1 MKKVVAKFVMLLCF
15 YTAAVGQDVLPKT
28 NLSANYLDNYSF
40 LSPADDHL
48 DPAMP
53 LIVDGVGVPGGF
65 TPFIFGVTGTNGT
78 LFSTITPLSPIPIG
92 STDTQHKPQA
102 KTWFHAGKW
111 WAALPPSVGG
121 TRLFR
126 LDGTSWTQVMTI
138 ASSGSRTDCWVD
150 GNLVHI
156 LMFKGSGT
164 NQIATL
170 EYDAN
175 LGTYKAWNRR
185 ATPTSLSLPS
195 GVESAT
201 ITVDGTGRM
210 WVAADAVNDI
220 LVYWSD
226 APYTSWSSGIN
237 VASGINS
244 DDISLITKLPGRV
257 GVFWSNQNTG
267 LFGFRTHVDG
277 TSASSWT
284 ADELPASQNA
294 IPGNKKMA
302 DDHMNATVASDGTL
316 YVAAKTSYNSGSL
329 PQLIMLVRRPN
340 GVWDNLYPITIGD
353 GTQAI
358 VLLNEALGKLKVVYS
373 SQTNGGEILY
383 RESATANI
391 SFSSAATLM
400 GSVADDVNFASSTHQ
415 TYTNEV
421 VVVATKQAAPRQI
434 IGVMASDG
442 APTDVTPPVVS
453 GIVRQTPA
461 DETTNANSVT
471 FGVTFSEAVTGVDVS
486 DFSLTTG
493 GTVQGAVANV
503 SGSGTAYA
511 VTVNNI
517 SGAGTLRLD
526 LKGAGTG
533 ITDAAGNAISGGFNS
548 GQSYT
553 IVAADVT
560 APVVS
565 GIVRQSPLEQNTSAT
580 TVSFGVTFSEA
591 VSGVDATD
599 FTLSTGGTA
608 QGSIQSVSGSGSS
621 YVVTVGSISGSGSL
635 GLNVKSSG
643 TGITDGAG
651 NGLSGGFSGGETYNV
666 SPADVT
672 APTVTSIN
680 RQTPAEETTNANSV
694 IFGVT
699 FSEAVTG
706 VDVSDFS
713 LTTGGTVQGTVASV
727 SGSGTTYAVT
737 VNNISGAG
745 TLRLDLKG
753 AGTGITD
760 AAGNAISGG
769 FNSGQSYTIVA
780 ADVTAPVVSGIV
792 RQSPL
797 EQNTSAT
804 TVSFG
809 VTFSEGVSGVDATDF
824 TLSTGGTA
832 QGSIQSVSGSGSSYV
847 VTVGSISG
855 SGSLGLSV
863 KGSGTGITDGEGN
876 GLSGG
881 FSGGETYN
889 VSPADVTAP
898 TVIGINRQS
907 PIEQNTSAT
916 GVTFAINFSE
926 PVNGVDI
933 TDFQITKT
941 GDVSGTIGQLR
952 GACSGFTITVIN
964 ISGTGTIRLD
974 LKSAG
979 TNIVDA
985 EGNAISGGYT
995 SGQIYE
1001 FGSQGISGSTTV
1013 NPPKRKPK
1021 GQTSISASER
1031 VDLEVQAKPMTEGIS
1046 AQVFPNP
1053 FNNQTSFSFKL
1064 ASNEEYSVWL
1074 GDSWGRQL
1082 QHLGNGKANA
1092 NTEYRIRIDGSR
1104 LTPGFYLLTI
1114 KYGSQMKILKLVKE

>member
-40 LSPADDHL
+40 LSPADEHL
-48 DPAMP
+48 DPTMP

-391 SFSSAATLM
+391 SFSNAATLM

-415 TYTNEV
+415 TYTDEV

-442 APTDVTPPVVS
+442 APTDVTP
-453 GIVRQTPA
+453 
-461 DETTNANSVT
+461 
-471 FGVTFSEAVTGVDVS
+471 
-486 DFSLTTG
+486 
-493 GTVQGAVANV
+493 
-503 SGSGTAYA
+503 
-511 VTVNNI
+511 
-517 SGAGTLRLD
+517 
-526 LKGAGTG
+526 
-533 ITDAAGNAISGGFNS
+533 
-548 GQSYT
+548 
-553 IVAADVT
+553 
-560 APVVS
+560 PVVS

-651 NGLSGGFSGGETYNV
+651 NGLSGGFNGGETYNV

-672 APTVTSIN
+672 APTVIGIN

-713 LTTGGTVQGTVASV
+713 LTTGGTVQGSIANV
-727 SGSGTTYAVT
+727 SGSGTSYAVT
-737 VNNISGAG
+737 VNNISGSG
-745 TLRLDLKG
+745 TLRLDLK
-753 AGTGITD
+753 ASGTGITD
-760 AAGNAISGG
+760 GAGNAISGG

-780 ADVTAPVVSGIV
+780 ADVTPPVVSGIV
-792 RQSPL
+792 RQSPI

-832 QGSIQSVSGSGSSYV
+832 QGSIQSVSGSGSSYI

-855 SGSLGLSV
+855 SGSLALNV
-863 KGSGTGITDGEGN
+863 KASGTGIIDGAGN
-876 GLSGG
+876 GLNGG
-881 FSGGETYN
+881 FTGGETYN

-898 TVIGINRQS
+898 VVSGIVRLS
-907 PIEQNTSAT
+907 PLEQNTTAT

-1021 GQTSISASER
+1021 GQSSISASES
-1031 VDLEVQAKPMTEGIS
+1031 VNLEVQAKPMTEGIS